1 MFNISNK
8 SFLFFMFFLGFSFLS
23 LPSFADLITEP
34 TDYFACHI
42 AKLDNSNFKLFR
54 SLFWNIGSFG
64 LLSLAIAS
72 LLNKINSNQTNQMN
86 KILIE
91 NFIESEKIS
100 KLTEGNF
107 DISLGALIEA
117 HGFAAK
123 ER

>member
-34 TDYFACHI
+34 ADYFACHK
-42 AKLDNSNFKLFR
+42 AKLEDSNFKLFR

-72 LLNKINSNQTNQMN
+72 LLNKIKWRWVIALATCLAIVALAGAVVDYVTQKGSDHSLENSINSTDTW
-86 KILIE
+86 E
-91 NFIESEKIS
+91 
-100 KLTEGNF
+100 
-107 DISLGALIEA
+107 
-117 HGFAAK
+117 
-123 ER
+123 